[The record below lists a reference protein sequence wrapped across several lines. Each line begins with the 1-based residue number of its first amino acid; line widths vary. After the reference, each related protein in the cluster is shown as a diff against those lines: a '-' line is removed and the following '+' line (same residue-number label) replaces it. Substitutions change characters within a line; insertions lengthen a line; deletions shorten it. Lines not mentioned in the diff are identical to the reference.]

1 MKQPL
6 NFIKKIKENYILIT
20 IFFIFILIKI
30 VTATK
35 VHQIIWDEAVY
46 IGMGKFLFSFGKA
59 GLWESIRP
67 LGLPI
72 LLGAIW
78 KLKLNMIIFAE
89 ILAVLFSLGNIFL
102 VYLITKETF
111 NKTTATIASFML
123 SITPLFFL
131 YSSYILTGITSTFFA
146 LLAIYI
152 YISKENLP
160 LVGFFTALTFLFR
173 FPQGL
178 LLVAI
183 LFSIFINEII
193 TRHSIKNT
201 LKKLKVSVKKSY
213 YPFILSFSL
222 TILPFL
228 IFNFLIYRKYTSK
241 VYHAIFRPFILGF
254 SHQANPLHAI
264 NSIISNISHYCSI
277 LIEQNWLII
286 FIFLAIF
293 FFIKNKEYKNH
304 KTTTIFIILTIY
316 WLYFTLIINKQPRF
330 SLAFLPYLVILSA
343 YGIYQFT
350 QLIKKQKYYIKYP
363 IYTILLIF
371 TVFSI
376 SNSVNQINEEFEWRV
391 SYEFPITTEFQKYFQ
406 NNPIQ
411 GPILTTDPVLS
422 TYTDNKYVPYYFSV
436 NEGIQI
442 YIQNRLKANAVIYS
456 PSSFV
461 CYDEDCEKK
470 QQDLFTDIQNR
481 FTKVF
486 EEQYNNKT
494 YYIFTTDK

>member
-1 MKQPL
+1 MKIISTQ
-6 NFIKKIKENYILIT
+6 IKKIKENYLLLSL
-20 IFFIFILIKI
+20 FAIFIVLKI

-78 KLKLNMIIFAE
+78 KLKLNTILFAE

-111 NKTTATIASFML
+111 NKTTAIIASFML

-131 YSSYILTGITSTFFA
+131 YSSYILTSIASTFFA
-146 LLAIYI
+146 LLTIYI

-178 LLVAI
+178 LLVII
-183 LFSIFINEII
+183 LLSIFLNEVT
-193 TRHSIKNT
+193 TRQSIKNT
-201 LKKLKVSVKKSY
+201 LKKLKASVKKNY
-213 YPFILSFSL
+213 YPFILSFFL
-222 TILPFL
+222 TVLPFL

-241 VYHAIFRPFILGF
+241 AYHAIFRPFILGF
-254 SHQANPLHAI
+254 SHQANPLHAVQSFL
-264 NSIISNISHYCSI
+264 NSTLYYCSI

-286 FIFLAIF
+286 FIFIAIF
-293 FFIKNKEYKNH
+293 FFIKNKDYKNH
-304 KTTTIFIILTIY
+304 KTTTIFITLTIY

-330 SLAFLPYLVILSA
+330 SLAFLPYLIILSA
-343 YGIYQFT
+343 YGLH
-350 QLIKKQKYYIKYP
+350 QLIKSTKKQEYYIKYP
-363 IYTILLIF
+363 VYIILLLF
-371 TVFSI
+371 TIFSI
-376 SNSVNQINEEFEWRV
+376 SNSIDQINKEFEWRV
-391 SYEFPITTEFQKYFQ
+391 NHEFPITSEFQKYFQ
-406 NNPIQ
+406 HNLIQ
-411 GPILTTDPVLS
+411 GSILTTDPVPA
-422 TYTDNKYVPYYFSV
+422 TYTDHKYIPYYFSV
-436 NEGIQI
+436 NEGAQI

-456 PSSFV
+456 PSSFI
-461 CYDEDCEKK
+461 CYDKDCEKK

-486 EEQYNNKT
+486 EEQYNNRT
-494 YYIFTTDK
+494 YYIFISP

>member
-1 MKQPL
+1 MKIITKS
-6 NFIKKIKENYILIT
+6 IKKIKENYILIS
-20 IFFIFILIKI
+20 IFAIFILLKI
-30 VTATK
+30 ITATK

-67 LGLPI
+67 LGLPL

-78 KLKLNMIIFAE
+78 KLKLDTILFAE
-89 ILAVLFSLGNIFL
+89 ILAVFFSLGNILL
-102 VYLITKETF
+102 VYLISKETF
-111 NKTTATIASFML
+111 NKTTATIAAAL
-123 SITPLFFL
+123 LAITPLFFL
-131 YSSYILTGITSTFFA
+131 YSSYILTGIASTFFA

-178 LLVAI
+178 LLIAI

-193 TRHSIKNT
+193 TRQSIKNT
-201 LKKLKVSVKKSY
+201 LKKLKTSVKKSY
-213 YPFILSFSL
+213 YPFILSFFL
-222 TILPFL
+222 TVLPFL

-241 VYHAIFRPFILGF
+241 AYHAIFRPFILGF
-254 SHQANPLHAI
+254 SHQANPLHAVP
-264 NSIISNISHYCSI
+264 SLLDNISHYCSV
-277 LIEQNWLII
+277 LIQQNGLII
-286 FIFLAIF
+286 FIFIAIVF
-293 FFIKNKEYKNH
+293 LIKNKEYKNH
-304 KTTTIFIILTIY
+304 KATTIFITLSIY

-330 SLAFLPYLVILSA
+330 SLAFLPYIIILSA
-343 YGIYQFT
+343 YGIHQFIKLT
-350 QLIKKQKYYIKYP
+350 KKQKYYFKYP

-371 TVFSI
+371 AILSI
-376 SNSVNQINEEFEWRV
+376 SHSVDQINEEFEWRV
-391 SYEFPITTEFQKYFQ
+391 NHEFPITSEFQKYFQ
-406 NNPIQ
+406 HNHIQ
-411 GPILTTDPVLS
+411 GSILTTDPVPS
-422 TYTDNKYVPYYFSV
+422 AYTDNKYVPYYFSV

-461 CYDEDCEKK
+461 CYDEHCEKK

-486 EEQYNNKT
+486 EKQYNNRT
-494 YYIFTTDK
+494 YHIFTTEK